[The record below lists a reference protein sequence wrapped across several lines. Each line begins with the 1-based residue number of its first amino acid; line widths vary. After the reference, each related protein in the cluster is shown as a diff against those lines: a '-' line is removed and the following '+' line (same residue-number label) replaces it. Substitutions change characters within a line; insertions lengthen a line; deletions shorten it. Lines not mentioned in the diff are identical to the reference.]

1 MAKLY
6 AFILGKNPIL
16 SVAEIFCRAKIEG
29 VTFSIAEL
37 TSQALIVS
45 ASQPI
50 GAAAWQESLGG
61 CIKIGEIF
69 KTYDSLK
76 QFLADISSDYLIAEI
91 FPAHEKKIIF
101 GFSLY
106 GDPVIREQ
114 KKFLTAGLTIKKALK
129 ESGRS
134 VRLLTGKEPALS
146 SVQVDKNN
154 LLSRGADCLVIGS
167 LNKIYFGKTVTMQ
180 DYEDYSARDYGRPQ
194 RDARAGMLP
203 PKLAKIM
210 INLAVITH
218 DQYILDPFC
227 GSGTILQEALTL
239 GYHRVAGSDIS
250 SKAVTDTKQ
259 NLDWLASERQLP
271 KTDIV
276 LDQADV
282 RKLDSTITAGSVDA
296 IITEPFLGPPLT
308 PHTPIINILAI
319 IQELESLYLD
329 AFKTFSKIL
338 KSGGKVVIVFPLI
351 KTPHGIFCLRILE
364 QLTTLGFRRL
374 NPIPEDISLFAK
386 IGPTAR
392 GSILY
397 HREGQMVERE
407 IFIFQLNKS

>member
-1 MAKLY
+1 MATQY

-16 SVAEIFCRAKIEG
+16 SVAEIFRRATIESASFTI
-29 VTFSIAEL
+29 VEL
-37 TSQALIVS
+37 TSQALIVQ
-45 ASQPI
+45 AGRHI
-50 GAAAWQESLGG
+50 DAAAWQAALGG
-61 CIKIGEIF
+61 CIKIGEIIN
-69 KTYDSLK
+69 TYDNLK
-76 QFLADISSDYLIAEI
+76 HLLANMSSEYLTGHM
-91 FPAHEKKIIF
+91 FPEQEKKIIF

-114 KKFLTAGLTIKKALK
+114 KKFLAAGLTIKKALK
-129 ESGRS
+129 GSGRS
-134 VRLLTGKEPALS
+134 ARLLTGKEPALS

-154 LLSRGADCLVIGS
+154 LLTRGADCLVIAS
-167 LNKIYFGKTVTMQ
+167 LNKIYLGKTLTMQ
-180 DYEDYSARDYGRPQ
+180 DYEDYSERDYGRPQ
-194 RDARAGMLP
+194 RDARSGMLP

-210 INLAVITH
+210 INLAAIPH

-227 GSGTILQEALTL
+227 GSGTILQEALAM

-250 SKAVTDTKQ
+250 SKAVMDTKQ
-259 NLDWLASERQLP
+259 NLAWLASQRQLP
-271 KTDIV
+271 QTDIV

-282 RKLDSTITAGSVDA
+282 RKLGSTITDGSVDA

-319 IQELESLYLD
+319 IQELESLYMD

-338 KSGGKVVIVFPLI
+338 KPGGKIVIVFPLI
-351 KTPHGIFCLRILE
+351 KTAHGIFSLRILE
-364 QLTTLGFRRL
+364 QLTAMGFMRM
-374 NPIPEDISLFAK
+374 NPIPDEASLFAK

-407 IFIFQLNKS
+407 IFIFQKKS